1 LKNNGQVI
9 GGIIMKTKNNKN
21 KIKKKT
27 SVVIFVTIFSF
38 ALLGYIFINT
48 ENFTVKD
55 IKIFGQNVLNKE
67 AIIKSANIELDKNIF
82 TYNIGQIENK
92 LKKNPYIKSVN
103 VKRKLPNKLGFN
115 IVEIRE
121 TAIIPYMGSFA
132 YIDNN
137 GIILKID
144 DEITNNSI
152 PIINGINLKDAII
165 GEKLDSGDKKLS
177 SNIISLLNDCSKNDI
192 GSEIEKIQI
201 NNKKDI
207 TIYTKRGIIVDFGE
221 IENMN
226 YKFSSLNQVL
236 TDLQTKGINS
246 GTVDLS
252 YNKYA
257 IYKPN

>member
-1 LKNNGQVI
+1 MKLK
-9 GGIIMKTKNNKN
+9 KDKN
-21 KIKKKT
+21 KIKRKT

-48 ENFTVKD
+48 ENFTVRD
-55 IKIFGQNVLNKE
+55 IKIFGQNVLDKE
-67 AIIKSANIELDKNIF
+67 TIIKSANIELDKNIF
-82 TYNIGQIENK
+82 TYNIGQIEKK
-92 LKKNPYIKSVN
+92 LEQNPYIKNVD
-103 VKRKLPNKLGFN
+103 VKRKLPNELIFN

-137 GIILKID
+137 GIILKLD
-144 DEITNNSI
+144 DEITNDSI
-152 PIINGINLKDAII
+152 PIVNGINLKDAII
-165 GEKLDSGDKKLS
+165 GEKLDTGDKKLS
-177 SNIISLLNDCSKNDI
+177 SDIINLLNDCSKNDI
-192 GSEIEKIQI
+192 SSEIQKMQI

-207 TIYTKRGIIVDFGE
+207 TIYTKRGIVVDFGE
-221 IENMN
+221 IKNIN

-236 TDLQTKGINS
+236 TDLQTKGISS

-257 IYKPN
+257 IYKP

>member
-1 LKNNGQVI
+1 MKLK
-9 GGIIMKTKNNKN
+9 KDKN
-21 KIKKKT
+21 KIKRKT

-48 ENFTVKD
+48 ENFTVRD
-55 IKIFGQNVLNKE
+55 IKIFGQNVLDKE
-67 AIIKSANIELDKNIF
+67 TIIKSANIELDKNIF
-82 TYNIGQIENK
+82 TYNIGQIEKK
-92 LKKNPYIKSVN
+92 LEQNPYIKNVD
-103 VKRKLPNKLGFN
+103 VKRKLPNELIFN

-137 GIILKID
+137 GIILKLD
-144 DEITNNSI
+144 DEITNDYI
-152 PIINGINLKDAII
+152 PIVNGINLEDAII
-165 GEKLDSGDKKLS
+165 GEKLDTGDKKLS
-177 SNIISLLNDCSKNDI
+177 SDIINLLNDCSKNDI
-192 GSEIEKIQI
+192 SSEIQKVQI

-207 TIYTKRGIIVDFGE
+207 TIYTKRGIVVDFGE
-221 IENMN
+221 IKNIN

-236 TDLQTKGINS
+236 TDLQTKGISS

-257 IYKPN
+257 IYKP

>member
-1 LKNNGQVI
+1 
-9 GGIIMKTKNNKN
+9 MKRKKDKN

-82 TYNIGQIENK
+82 TYNIGQIEKK
-92 LKKNPYIKSVN
+92 LEKNPYIKNVD
-103 VKRKLPNKLGFN
+103 VKRKFPNELIFN

-152 PIINGINLKDAII
+152 PIINGINLEDAMI
-165 GEKLDSGDKKLS
+165 GSKLDTGDKKLS
-177 SNIISLLNDCSKNDI
+177 SNIINLLNDCNKNDI
-192 GSEIEKIQI
+192 SSEIQKMQI
-201 NNKKDI
+201 NNKKYI
-207 TIYTKRGIIVDFGE
+207 TIYTKRGIVVDFGE
-221 IENMN
+221 IKNIN

-236 TDLQTKGINS
+236 IDLQTKGINS

>member
-1 LKNNGQVI
+1 MKLK
-9 GGIIMKTKNNKN
+9 KEKN

-55 IKIFGQNVLNKE
+55 IRIFGQNTLNKE
-67 AIIKSANIELDKNIF
+67 NIIKSSNMELDKNIF
-82 TYNIGQIENK
+82 TYNIKQIEKN
-92 LKKNPYIKSVN
+92 LRKNPYIKSVD
-103 VKRKLPNKLGFN
+103 VKRKLPNKLIFN

-137 GIILKID
+137 GIILKLED
-144 DEITNNSI
+144 TITNKSI
-152 PIINGINLKDAII
+152 PVIYGVNIEDAMV
-165 GEKLDSGDKKLS
+165 GEKIDSGDKKLS
-177 SNIISLLNDCSKNDI
+177 SDIINLLKDCSKNEI
-192 GSEIEKIQI
+192 ISEIEKIQI

-207 TIYTKRGIIVDFGE
+207 TIYTNRGIVVDFGE
-221 IENMN
+221 FENTN
-226 YKFSSLNQVL
+226 YKFSALNQVL
-236 TDLQTKGINS
+236 TDLQTKGIYS

>member
-1 LKNNGQVI
+1 MKLKRD
-9 GGIIMKTKNNKN
+9 KN
-21 KIKKKT
+21 KIKRKT

-48 ENFTVKD
+48 ENFTVRD
-55 IKIFGQNVLNKE
+55 IKIFGQNVLDKE
-67 AIIKSANIELDKNIF
+67 TIIKSANIELDKNIF
-82 TYNIGQIENK
+82 TYNIGQIEKK
-92 LKKNPYIKSVN
+92 LEQNPYIKNVD
-103 VKRKLPNKLGFN
+103 VKRKLPNELIFN

-137 GIILKID
+137 GIILKLD
-144 DEITNNSI
+144 DEITNDSI
-152 PIINGINLKDAII
+152 PIVNGINLEDAII
-165 GEKLDSGDKKLS
+165 GEKLDTGDKKLS
-177 SNIISLLNDCSKNDI
+177 SDIINLLNDCSKNDI
-192 GSEIEKIQI
+192 SSEIQKMQI

-207 TIYTKRGIIVDFGE
+207 TIYTKRGIVVDFGE
-221 IENMN
+221 IKNIN

-236 TDLQTKGINS
+236 TDLQTKGISS